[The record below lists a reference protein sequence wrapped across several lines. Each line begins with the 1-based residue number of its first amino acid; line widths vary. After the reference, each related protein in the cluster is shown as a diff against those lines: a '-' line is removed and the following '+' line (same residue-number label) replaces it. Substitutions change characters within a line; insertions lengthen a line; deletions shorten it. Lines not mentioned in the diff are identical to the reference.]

1 MTKQDDPTHDPRNS
15 PGNDARPEAGPE
27 AGTTPRPAT
36 GHDEAFR
43 PALIRLLPDLRA
55 FARFLARDPA
65 AADDLVQ
72 DTLLRALRNESQWQ
86 PGTSLRAWTF
96 SILRNAWFENRRRA
110 AAQQRALDRVP
121 LEEGTPA
128 GQEHRMEVMGLA
140 RAMDL
145 LPRDQQEA
153 LVLVGALG
161 FSGEDAARVAGVQVG
176 TLKTRLSR
184 ARKALAAQYGGAEAG
199 EESQDPPPCP

>member
-1 MTKQDDPTHDPRNS
+1 MTNDQD
-15 PGNDARPEAGPE
+15 
-27 AGTTPRPAT
+27 
-36 GHDEAFR
+36 FR

-55 FARFLARDPA
+55 FARFLSRDPA

-72 DTLLRALRNESQWQ
+72 DTLLRALRNEEQWQ

-110 AAQQRALDRVP
+110 AARQRALDRVTV
-121 LEEGTPA
+121 EEEVPA

-140 RAMDL
+140 RAL
-145 LPRDQQEA
+145 NHLPREQQEA

-161 FSGEDAARVAGVQVG
+161 FSNEDAARVAGVQVG
-176 TLKTRLSR
+176 TFKTRLSR
-184 ARKALAAQYGGAEAG
+184 ARKALASQYGSEPDQGVT
-199 EESQDPPPCP
+199 D